1 MYGAI
6 LLEDSNQKDSNGAYL
21 TASNPQK
28 FLKKGAGEALLQ
40 GGKSGIRKQVYK
52 YEDGKVVFYK
62 ADE

>member
-1 MYGAI
+1 
-6 LLEDSNQKDSNGAYL
+6 L